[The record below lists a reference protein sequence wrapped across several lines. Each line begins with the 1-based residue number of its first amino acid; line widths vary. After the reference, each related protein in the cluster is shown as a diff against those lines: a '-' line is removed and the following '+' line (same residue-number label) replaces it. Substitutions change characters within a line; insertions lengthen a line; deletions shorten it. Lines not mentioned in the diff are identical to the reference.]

1 MQDGTDAT
9 EPSTAF
15 YAYKPSLMG
24 RPWEFRLTRDAL
36 EWQIGRYQGRT
47 PYASVARI
55 RLSFRPVTMQTRRFV
70 AEIWPIDGPR
80 LVIASSSWKSII
92 EQEGQD
98 RAYGAFIRE
107 LHRRIAASGA
117 RVAFETGSSAIRY
130 WLGLAVFVIVSL
142 GLAVLTVRALQAAAW
157 PAVAI
162 IGGML
167 CLFVWQSGNYFR
179 RNRPGRYR
187 PEALPEHVVPD
198 ARVSRYFL

>member
-1 MQDGTDAT
+1 MQDGTDAI
-9 EPSTAF
+9 ESGTAF

-47 PYASVARI
+47 PYASVVRI

-70 AEIWPIDGPR
+70 AELWTTDGPR
-80 LVIASSSWKSII
+80 LVIASSSWKSIL

-130 WLGLAVFVIVSL
+130 WLGLAVFLIVSL
-142 GLAVLTVRALQAAAW
+142 GLAVLTVRALQSAAW

-162 IGGML
+162 IGGLL

-198 ARVSRYFL
+198 G

>member
-1 MQDGTDAT
+1 MQDGTDAS
-9 EPSTAF
+9 EPSIPF

-47 PYASVARI
+47 PYAGISRI

-117 RVAFETGSSAIRY
+117 RVAFEAGSSAIRY

-142 GLAVLTVRALQAAAW
+142 GLAVLTARALQSAAW
-157 PAVAI
+157 PAAAI

-167 CLFVWQSGNYFR
+167 CLFLWQSGNYFR

-187 PEALPEHVVPD
+187 PDALPEHVVPD
-198 ARVSRYFL
+198 G

>member
-1 MQDGTDAT
+1 MQDANST
-9 EPSTAF
+9 EPGASV

-24 RPWEFRLTRDAL
+24 AAWEFRLAPDAL
-36 EWQIGRYQGRT
+36 EWHIGRYQGRT
-47 PYASVARI
+47 AYARI
-55 RLSFRPVTMQTRRFV
+55 ARVRLSFRPVTMQTRRFV
-70 AEIWPIDGPR
+70 AEIWPIEGPR

-98 RAYGAFIRE
+98 QAYGAFIRE

-117 RVAFETGSSAIRY
+117 RVTFEAGSPAIRY

-142 GLAVLTVRALQAAAW
+142 GLAVLTVRALQSHAWSAA
-157 PAVAI
+157 AI

-179 RNRPGRYR
+179 RNRPGSYR
-187 PEALPEHVVPD
+187 PEALPELLVP
-198 ARVSRYFL
+198 RG